1 MESFATF
8 KGFFVR
14 KMPYKEVTQ
23 WQEKEIRNLSSCVL
37 GALAMALRQPHS
49 TPVQP
54 VRCTLTSFG

>member
-23 WQEKEIRNLSSCVL
+23 WQEKEIRNLSSGVL
-37 GALAMALRQPHS
+37 GALAMALR
-49 TPVQP
+49 
-54 VRCTLTSFG
+54 